1 MRRRSKN
8 AAIVGGAVALSLM
21 MAAPVL
27 CRNRKERQK
36 HIRERPGDMGAG
48 NISVMDTEFWEDK
61 AAANV
66 QTYGNIRTSASD
78 KGQVA
83 GVILPGCQADV
94 LGTVGSWTRIRSGK
108 ITGYI
113 ETESLVFG
121 EEARVHYKNVYGFDA
136 P

>member
-1 MRRRSKN
+1 MQEQKRTTKN
-8 AAIVGGAVALSLM
+8 TSVNA
-21 MAAPVL
+21 
-27 CRNRKERQK
+27 
-36 HIRERPGDMGAG
+36 RETWEQE

-94 LGTVGSWTRIRSGK
+94 LGTVGGWTRIRSGRLQDTLRPNPWYSGRRPECIIK
-108 ITGYI
+108 MYMDST
-113 ETESLVFG
+113 
-121 EEARVHYKNVYGFDA
+121 A

>member
-1 MRRRSKN
+1 M
-8 AAIVGGAVALSLM
+8 
-21 MAAPVL
+21 
-27 CRNRKERQK
+27 
-36 HIRERPGDMGAG
+36 
-48 NISVMDTEFWEDK
+48 MDTEFWEDK

-94 LGTVGSWTRIRSGK
+94 LARWEAGPGSVPERLQDTLRPNPWYSGRRPEC
-108 ITGYI
+108 ITKMYMDS
-113 ETESLVFG
+113 T
-121 EEARVHYKNVYGFDA
+121 A